1 MRFFIVYLFVTLF
14 LFAESI
20 ERFESDVT
28 VERNGTLRVV
38 ETITYDF
45 GAIPRHGIYRD
56 IPAEISFND
65 VFKDIGLHD
74 IDVTVDNTAYTPFE
88 ITHRHVPRYGSVTR
102 IKIGDPYET
111 LQGKHTY
118 RIAYRIR
125 LGVLPASDDENDDAI
140 RWNVNGAEWN
150 VPIERLIARFHL
162 PDVLSSENVRIRT
175 FTGDMGSMDT
185 RARTRWLD
193 PHTLEVELDRLA
205 PHENLTVEIAF
216 SPMLL
221 GQTGKLNFIKT
232 TKERLFDEWYWLAL
246 VGYVIFFY
254 RAYERGTG
262 MRDERA
268 VAVQYEPPKGLSLL
282 QSGLL
287 LDRFADDK
295 DFAAAILELAT
306 KGYYTLEETPFKLPY
321 LYRTKKEEKNL
332 TRDQTYLLH
341 RILFEGGKRV
351 FAFRKNDPSLAAFL
365 RSHLDILNEH
375 LYTWAVS
382 RGYMRENPQHART
395 RFLLKSVVLLLPMLA
410 YTLYTLFDRYG
421 AEALSD
427 LVLAV
432 GFVAAGVLALR
443 SKKLTALPYVF
454 FLFLGLFLF
463 YTLISD
469 IALRYALPLYI
480 TLALVA
486 ATVFIYRRTGPYT
499 LEGARIR
506 KHLLGLHR
514 FIKRV
519 KSDEI
524 RRRLEEDPHF
534 LDKLLP
540 YAALFGET
548 DHWLAFYTQNMMEIP
563 EWYEG
568 DIHWLY
574 GFTDAISEALHA
586 DGHTTDFSRFDGQG
600 GFSGGGMGGGGG
612 ESW

>member
-1 MRFFIVYLFVTLF
+1 MRLFFVHLFVSLF

-28 VERNGTLRVV
+28 VNRDGTLRIV

-45 GAIPRHGIYRD
+45 GATPRHGIYRD
-56 IPAEISFND
+56 IPTQAHFNEII
-65 VFKDIGLHD
+65 KDIGVHD
-74 IDVTVDNTAYTPFE
+74 IHVHSDDAAYTPFE
-88 ITHRHVPRYGSVTR
+88 IRHMHVPRYGALTR
-102 IKIGDPYET
+102 VKIGDPYET
-111 LQGKHTY
+111 LRNEHTY
-118 RIAYRIR
+118 RIEYGVR
-125 LGVLPASDDENDDAI
+125 LGVLPATDDENDDAI
-140 RWNVNGAEWN
+140 RWNVNGTDWN
-150 VPIERLIARFHL
+150 VPIKRLVARFHL

-175 FTGDMGSMDT
+175 FSGTYGSINT
-185 RARTRWLD
+185 RARTHWRD
-193 PHTLEVELDRLA
+193 PHTLEVELDDVA

-216 SPMLL
+216 APMSLE
-221 GQTGKLNFIKT
+221 QTGKLNFIKS

-254 RAYERGTG
+254 RAYERGIG

-341 RILFEGGKRV
+341 RMLFEGGKRV

-365 RSHLDILNEH
+365 RSHLNILNKH
-375 LYTWAVS
+375 LYEWAVS
-382 RGYMRENPQHART
+382 RGYMQENPQHART

-410 YTLYTLFDRYG
+410 YTLYLLFSRYG
-421 AEALSD
+421 IEVLFD

-432 GFVAAGVLALR
+432 GFVTAGVLALR
-443 SKKLTALPYVF
+443 SKKLTALPHTVF
-454 FLFLGLFLF
+454 IFFGLFLL
-463 YTLISD
+463 YTLVSD
-469 IALRYALPLYI
+469 IAWRYALPLYI
-480 TLALVA
+480 TLALIA
-486 ATVFIYRRTGPYT
+486 ATVFIYYRTGPYT
-499 LEGARIR
+499 LKGARIR
-506 KHLLGLHR
+506 KHLLGLER

-524 RRRLEEDPHF
+524 RRRLEEDPRF

-540 YAALFGET
+540 YAALFGQT
-548 DHWLAFYTQNMMEIP
+548 DHWLEFYTQHMMEIP
-563 EWYEG
+563 QWYEG

-574 GFTDAISEALHA
+574 GFTDAIGEALHA
-586 DGHTTDFSRFDGQG
+586 GEHASDFSRFDGSG
-600 GFSGGGMGGGGG
+600 SFSGGGMGGGGG
-612 ESW
+612 GSW